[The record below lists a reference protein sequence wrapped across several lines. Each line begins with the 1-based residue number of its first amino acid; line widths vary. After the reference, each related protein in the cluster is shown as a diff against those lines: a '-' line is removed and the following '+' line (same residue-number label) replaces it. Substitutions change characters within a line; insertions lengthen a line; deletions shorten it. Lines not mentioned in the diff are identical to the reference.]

1 MKDSL
6 GGGAGEEWKWETR
19 KEHKVMNIIDHFD
32 NGNDFVGIYM
42 SKNIIFY
49 TLNTYSLFLSFIPF
63 NKAVNILWK
72 VFN

>member
-42 SKNIIFY
+42 SKILYSILWIVQFISVIY
-49 TLNTYSLFLSFIPF
+49 TL
-63 NKAVNILWK
+63 
-72 VFN
+72 